1 MVHGI
6 VPPCKPEEEHMVP
19 VRSTATAICV
29 TLALFLVTPACSSS
43 GGTGTPDVLT
53 PDAVGTG
60 PDTVGPD
67 GSPDAI
73 IEDGVGT
80 IDGGDAGADAGPDG
94 PPAFECTTTSDVPC
108 QDQSFQDLT
117 LYDTVNM
124 AAVTEDMSGEPNV
137 FLTHIDTTAGGQS
150 PTMSYVYVKFTDTGV
165 MRLDLS
171 DSDAFASTDWHMA
184 FRRFV
189 IRLNSGVSGPS
200 CVTGARTAGGTMF
213 DAVTTP
219 PDGLEYRTE
228 QYYTNTCGYVSDGSG
243 IGSPGT
249 ALASF
254 WTYPGCVQ
262 MTGNVYIIQLND
274 GRHIKLQ
281 VVDYYTPDVQMACQQ
296 TGMLPSGMPSGAG
309 NVRIMWAFLD

>member
-1 MVHGI
+1 
-6 VPPCKPEEEHMVP
+6 MVP
-19 VRSTATAICV
+19 VRFTATAICV
-29 TLALFLVTPACSSS
+29 TLALLLGTPACSSS
-43 GGTGTPDVLT
+43 GGPGAPDVLT
-53 PDAVGTG
+53 PDAVGTPDTTG
-60 PDTVGPD
+60 PDAVTGPD
-67 GSPDAI
+67 GTVD
-73 IEDGVGT
+73 DVTQTGDT
-80 IDGGDAGADAGPDG
+80 GGGDAGPDG

-117 LYDTVNM
+117 LYDTINM
-124 AAVTEDMSGEPNV
+124 AAITDDPSPGPNV

-150 PTMSYVYVKFTDTGV
+150 PTMSYVYVKFTDAGV
-165 MRLDLS
+165 TRLDLS
-171 DSDAFASTDWHMA
+171 DSDAFASTEWHLA

-200 CVTGARTAGGTMF
+200 CVTAARTAGNTMF
-213 DAVTTP
+213 DDVTTP
-219 PDGLEYRTE
+219 PDGLQYRTE
-228 QYYTNTCGYVSDGSG
+228 EYYTDTCGYVSDSSG

-262 MTGNVYIIQLND
+262 MTGNVYIVQLDD

-281 VVDYYTPDVQMACQQ
+281 VVDYYTPDVQMACQM
-296 TGMLPSGMPSGAG
+296 TGMLPSGTPSGAG